1 MRKLLPLTI
10 ASLLITTFV
19 NAQINKGS
27 VLLGGNIGFG
37 NSKNNRNTNYK
48 ENYVYLSPVIGVAVK
63 TNLVAGVTVLY
74 SHSKYL
80 NDTLGNKQNNTLA
93 GGSLFLRRYFPV
105 AKNFYVY
112 GQGSVGYSHE
122 HSTQEHL
129 DFFRD
134 DVTNTISLEVAPGLA
149 YAVSKKFHL
158 ELGLNNQFAFSYGK
172 DNTEVQ
178 EINDAKTVKGNFF
191 NFNTSFSSATPLY
204 IGFRVLFAK

>member
-93 GGSLFLRRYFPV
+93 GGSFSCAAIFLLQKTFTCMGKVVLDIAMNIPRR
-105 AKNFYVY
+105 
-112 GQGSVGYSHE
+112 
-122 HSTQEHL
+122 STL
-129 DFFRD
+129 
-134 DVTNTISLEVAPGLA
+134 ISSGMM
-149 YAVSKKFHL
+149 
-158 ELGLNNQFAFSYGK
+158 
-172 DNTEVQ
+172 
-178 EINDAKTVKGNFF
+178 
-191 NFNTSFSSATPLY
+191 
-204 IGFRVLFAK
+204 